1 MNDDIKQF
9 ITNLA
14 KALGVKLYPLPIESF
29 KNSVSTGHGIRI
41 IIGGTKK
48 AFRLNFDTINPS
60 LSNISSVDLWDG
72 TSHDPFA
79 HIIIDGEVTDEN
91 TFGNSLSK
99 LISKPAIGTIVKVEE
114 PSDGIKEESYLYEAS
129 SSGLELEV
137 VKGGRGE
144 NYDSTSS
151 EKALPDLNHVD
162 FKKQLLHLKS
172 LVVGVVKGASN
183 ALFIYGRGGTGKTT
197 VVEKTLHDMGL
208 GDGDGYFQISGGG
221 VSPFVAYT
229 TLYNNRNDI
238 VLFDD
243 SDSMLRTEEGRNLI
257 KTATDT
263 KKRRKLSWSRR
274 NAVIFDPDKESPSE
288 EELGVEKFPRYFDF
302 EGRVI
307 FISNLTL
314 DELDPDGSIRT
325 RAWLIKI
332 DPSDDEMLSHMQEI
346 LDKIKLN
353 DGLELDHATRMK
365 VFNIVKNSPNKEDVN
380 VRKLVR
386 SMNFAATGIP
396 GWEELVHL
404 YA

>member
-1 MNDDIKQF
+1 MNDNIKNF
-9 ITNLA
+9 IDNLA
-14 KALGVKLYPLPIESF
+14 KALNVTLYPLPIESF
-29 KNSVSTGHGIRI
+29 KNTVSTGHGIRV
-41 IIGGTKK
+41 IIGSSKK
-48 AFRLNFDTINPS
+48 AFRLNFDSANPS
-60 LSNISSVDLWDG
+60 LSNISSVDLWNG

-79 HIIIDGEVTDEN
+79 HIVIDGTITDVN
-91 TFGNSLSK
+91 AFGNTLSK
-99 LISKPAIGTIVKVEE
+99 LIAKPSIGTVVKVENSE
-114 PSDGIKEESYLYEAS
+114 VKEESFISEAEE
-129 SSGLELEV
+129 SGLELEV
-137 VKGGRGE
+137 VKGGKGE
-144 NYDSTSS
+144 SYGSTPA
-151 EKALPDLNHVD
+151 EKALPNVEHID
-162 FKKQLLHLKS
+162 FQKQLSHLRS
-172 LVVGVVKGASN
+172 LVVGIAKGASN
-183 ALFIYGRGGTGKTT
+183 ALFVYGRGGTGKTT
-197 VVEKTLHDMGL
+197 VVEKTLHDMGMS
-208 GDGDGYFQISGGG
+208 DGDGYFQISGGG

-274 NAVIFDPDKESPSE
+274 NSVIFDPDKESPPE
-288 EELGVEKFPRYFDF
+288 EELGIEKFPRYFDF
-302 EGRVI
+302 EGRII

-332 DPSDDEMLSHMQEI
+332 DPTDDEMLSHMLEI

-353 DGLELDHATRMK
+353 DGLELDHETRMK
-365 VFNIVKNSPNKEDVN
+365 VFNIVKSSPNKDDVN

-396 GWEELVHL
+396 GWEDLVHL